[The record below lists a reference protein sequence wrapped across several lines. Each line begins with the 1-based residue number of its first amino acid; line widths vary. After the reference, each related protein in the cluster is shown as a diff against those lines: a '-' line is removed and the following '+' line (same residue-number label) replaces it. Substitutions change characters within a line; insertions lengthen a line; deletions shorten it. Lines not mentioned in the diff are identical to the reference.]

1 MKKVMPKD
9 FIKAKREGRKLAV
22 VTAYTH
28 YQARVADEAGVD
40 GILVGDSLGMVI
52 MGYESTLPVTM
63 EEVMHHLRAVLSA
76 SPRALVIADMPFLSY
91 EVSVAEAV
99 RNAGSLIKA
108 GAGAV
113 KVEGGEE
120 VVDVVE
126 ELVRAGI
133 PVMGHV
139 GLNPQRYLVRGG
151 YRLAGKTASDAE
163 RVLRDALALEDAGA
177 FSVVVE
183 FTAAEVAKKV
193 TEVLQIPTICIG
205 SGPFCDGQVT
215 VFHDILGINPEPPPF
230 VKQFAR
236 TRELWLEALRAYV
249 REVREGLFP
258 GEGMYWGMRSD
269 RDREEFENV
278 VSNLVKMRR
287 DRRASP

>member
-1 MKKVMPKD
+1 MRKVLPRD
-9 FIKAKREGRKLAV
+9 FIKAKKEGRKLAV

-28 YQARVADEAGVD
+28 HQARVADEAGVD

-120 VVDVVE
+120 VADIIE

-163 RVLRDALALEDAGA
+163 RVFKDAIALEEAGT
-177 FSVVVE
+177 FSLVIE
-183 FTAAEVAKKV
+183 FTAAEVAKKI
-193 TEVLQIPTICIG
+193 TEVLNIPTICIG
-205 SGPFCDGQVT
+205 SGPFCDGQVV
-215 VFHDILGINPEPPPF
+215 VFHDITGINPEPPPF
-230 VKQFAR
+230 IKPLAR
-236 TRELWLEALRAYV
+236 TRELWVDALRTYV
-249 REVREGLFP
+249 REVREGAFP

-269 RDREEFENV
+269 RDREEFER
-278 VSNLVKMRR
+278 SISGLMRR
-287 DRRASP
+287 QGARASS